1 MEIFAFN
8 RPIDDDEYLHLQNM
22 IETKRDMLI
31 KKQMQLKR
39 ISKNNILLQQIRND
53 YLKYNSYI
61 VKQKQ
66 DQMTALSLLNGYIH
80 DLTRSGKLSKN
91 NIHDA
96 KMEQRKIV
104 KELNSIKHGLDKIMN
119 ETDYI
124 NDKFK

>member
-1 MEIFAFN
+1 MEILAFN

-22 IETKRDMLI
+22 IETKRNMLI
-31 KKQMQLKR
+31 RKQMQLKR

-124 NDKFK
+124 NEKFK

>member
-1 MEIFAFN
+1 MEILAFN
-8 RPIDDDEYLHLQNM
+8 RPIDHDEYLHLQNM
-22 IETKRDMLI
+22 IEAKRNMLI
-31 KKQMQLKR
+31 RKQMQLKR
-39 ISKNNILLQQIRND
+39 ISKHNILLQQIRND
-53 YLKYNSYI
+53 YLKYNNYI

-91 NIHDA
+91 NIYDA
-96 KMEQRKIV
+96 KIEQRKIV

-119 ETDYI
+119 DTDYI